1 MARTCALG
9 PRVGCGLY
17 VRYTVTDFHTSAH
30 TYVHSLPNAVTLSH
44 TYVHSLPNAITLSH
58 PNAVT
63 LSHTYVRSHPN
74 AATDSDG

>member
-9 PRVGCGLY
+9 PRVSCGLY

-30 TYVHSLPNAVTLSH
+30 TYVRSLPNAVTLSH
-44 TYVHSLPNAITLSH
+44 TYVHSH

-63 LSHTYVRSHPN
+63 LSHTYVHSHPN

>member
-44 TYVHSLPNAITLSH
+44 TYVHSH

-63 LSHTYVRSHPN
+63 LSHTYVRSHPS